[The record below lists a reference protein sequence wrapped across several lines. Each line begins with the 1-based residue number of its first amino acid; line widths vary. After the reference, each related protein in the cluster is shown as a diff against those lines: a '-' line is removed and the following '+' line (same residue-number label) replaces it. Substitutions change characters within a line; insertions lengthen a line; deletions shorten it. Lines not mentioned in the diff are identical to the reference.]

1 MPVHAGELFITRYE
15 YKIAVARYN
24 PYPIAFLFLSK
35 AKNDMHHKGTN
46 IIQSARKEKNNIRT
60 VPKILYPELIFESS
74 SHTII
79 NPRKSAKI
87 TLKWKVALPYSKYE
101 YGSHEI
107 SENIN
112 KRRAYF
118 FLFFV

>member
-1 MPVHAGELFITRYE
+1 MPVRAGELFITRYE

-24 PYPIAFLFLSK
+24 PYPIAFMFLSK

-60 VPKILYPELIFESS
+60 MPKILYPELIFESS

-79 NPRKSAKI
+79 NPRKSVKI
-87 TLKWKVALPYSKYE
+87 TLKWEVALPYSKYE
-101 YGSHEI
+101 YGSQTHRKKVCKNAVNYGKI
-107 SENIN
+107 
-112 KRRAYF
+112 
-118 FLFFV
+118 

>member
-46 IIQSARKEKNNIRT
+46 IIQSARKEK
-60 VPKILYPELIFESS
+60 
-74 SHTII
+74 TI
-79 NPRKSAKI
+79 
-87 TLKWKVALPYSKYE
+87 
-101 YGSHEI
+101 
-107 SENIN
+107 
-112 KRRAYF
+112 
-118 FLFFV
+118 

>member
-60 VPKILYPELIFESS
+60 MPKILYPELIFESS

-79 NPRKSAKI
+79 NPRKSVKI

-112 KRRAYF
+112 KRR
-118 FLFFV
+118 LNSDK